1 MSCPKL
7 NIIVP
12 CYNEEEM
19 LPHSA
24 PILSRILEQMIEK
37 ELITP
42 TSQICFVN
50 DGSRDN
56 TLGVL
61 KELTKKSAHLAY
73 LSLSRNFGHQAAL
86 LAGLFETTADIYVT
100 IDADLQDDPEKI
112 PEMVQKYLEGNE
124 IVYGVRTNRDSDSW
138 FKEKTARLFYR
149 IQGWMGIKTIYN
161 AADFRLM
168 GHRAVEALR
177 GFQEKNLFLR
187 GIIPLLGF
195 PSAQVFYPRLERSA
209 GKTKY
214 PFFKMFSFAL
224 NGIVGFSIVPIRLV
238 TMMGMF
244 ISFIG
249 FLLLLWSLYRVM
261 IGATTTGWASLFSAM
276 MFFNGIIIFSL
287 GVIGEYIGKIFTE
300 VKGRPLFIIDQKVGL
315 D

>member
-1 MSCPKL
+1 MNCPKL
-7 NIIVP
+7 NIVVP

-19 LPHSA
+19 LSKSA
-24 PILSRILEQMIEK
+24 PVLLRILTDMIQK
-37 ELITP
+37 ELISP

-61 KELTKKSAHLAY
+61 KNLTKESSHFAY
-73 LSLSRNFGHQAAL
+73 LALSRNFGHQAAL
-86 LAGLFETTADIYVT
+86 LAGLFETNADIYVT

-112 PEMVQKYLEGNE
+112 PEMVQKYLEGND

-149 IQGWMGIKTIYN
+149 IQGLMGIKTIYN

-168 GHRAVEALR
+168 SHRAVDTLR
-177 GFQEKNLFLR
+177 SFREKNLFLR

-195 PSAQVFYPRLERSA
+195 PSAQVFYPRA
-209 GKTKY
+209 GRAAGETKY
-214 PFFKMFSFAL
+214 PFFKMFAFAL

-238 TMMGMF
+238 TIMGMI
-244 ISFIG
+244 ISFAG
-249 FLLLLWSLYRVM
+249 FLLLLWSLYRAIVGGN
-261 IGATTTGWASLFSAM
+261 IAGWASLFSAM
-276 MFFNGIIIFSL
+276 TFFNGIIIFSL

-300 VKGRPLFIIDQKVGL
+300 VKGRPLFIVDQKIGL